1 MFSNRATAITASS
14 TMVLDTRVKQLA
26 ADGKNVVSF
35 AAGETDFDTPEHI
48 RAAAIK
54 AINEGFTR
62 YTAASGIPR
71 LKEAV
76 CAKLL
81 RDNGL
86 EYRPNQIVV
95 SNGSK
100 HSLDNIFTA
109 LLNEGDEVLIPAPY
123 WVSYPEMVKLRGG
136 KPVIINTNRA
146 AGFKMTPSDLKEAVT
161 SRTRALVL
169 NIPSNPTGQVYNR
182 NELEDIAEIA
192 VEKNICVLSD
202 EVYEKFIYSGEHV
215 SIASLGNEIKDLTIV
230 VNGVSKTYAMTGW
243 RIGYTA
249 STPELALIMSNIQSH
264 AASNPNSIA
273 QMAACAALEQSQEC
287 VKEMW
292 KAFEAR
298 RNYMVQRFNNMSSL
312 SYLMPEGAFYLF
324 VDISKTFKLRYEGVL
339 IENDG
344 NFANLL
350 LENELVAVVP
360 GEGFGA
366 PGYVRLSYAASMENI
381 REGLDRIEHFLNKL
395 EV

>member
-1 MFSNRATAITASS
+1 
-14 TMVLDTRVKQLA
+14 
-26 ADGKNVVSF
+26 
-35 AAGETDFDTPEHI
+35 
-48 RAAAIK
+48 
-54 AINEGFTR
+54 
-62 YTAASGIPR
+62 
-71 LKEAV
+71 
-76 CAKLL
+76 
-81 RDNGL
+81 
-86 EYRPNQIVV
+86 
-95 SNGSK
+95 
-100 HSLDNIFTA
+100 
-109 LLNEGDEVLIPAPY
+109 IPAPY
-123 WVSYPEMVKLRGG
+123 WVSYPEMVKLHGG
-136 KPVIINTNRA
+136 KPVVIKTTEA
-146 AGFKMTPSDLKEAVT
+146 AGFKMTPSDLIKSVT
-161 SRTRALVL
+161 LKTRALVL
-169 NIPSNPTGQVYNR
+169 NSPSNPTGQVYSR
-182 NELEDIAEIA
+182 NELEAIAEIA

-249 STPELALIMSNIQSH
+249 STPELAMIMSNIQSH

-273 QMAACAALEQSQEC
+273 QMAACAALEESQEC
-287 VKEMW
+287 VTEMW

-298 RNYMVQRFNNMSSL
+298 RNYMVQRFDNMSSL

-324 VDISKTFKLRYEGVL
+324 VDISKTFELKYEGTL
-339 IENDG
+339 IGTDG